1 MNQALWIA
9 KTGLDA
15 QQTRM
20 SVVSNNLANVNTTGF
35 KKGRAVF
42 EDLIYHS
49 CRQHGA
55 QATQETQLPS
65 GLTIGT
71 GVRTVATQKL
81 FEQGSFVQTGNSLDI
96 AIQGQGFFQILM
108 PGGEIGY
115 TRDGSFQLNSAGEV
129 VMSNGYALQPGL
141 VVPENAESITIGK
154 DGTVSVKLPG
164 EVDAVELGQIQ
175 LANFI
180 NPAGLQPIGENLFR
194 ETTAS
199 GAPQQSNPGENGFGG
214 VEQCSLETSNVN
226 MAEELVNMIE
236 TQRAYE
242 VNSKAIA
249 AADAMLQFVNNNLA
263 R

>member
-49 CRQHGA
+49 CRPPG
-55 QATQETQLPS
+55 TQTTQTTQLPS
-65 GLTIGT
+65 GLTVGT

-81 FEQGSFVQTGNSLDI
+81 FAQGSFVETGNPLDL
-96 AIQGQGFFQILM
+96 AIEGQGFFQILM
-108 PGGEIGY
+108 PNGEIGY
-115 TRDGSFQLNSAGEV
+115 TRDGSFQLNANGEIV
-129 VMSNGYALQPGL
+129 TSSGYALQPGL
-141 VVPENAESITIGK
+141 TVPENAESITIGK

-164 EVDAVELGQIQ
+164 ATEATELGQIQ

-180 NPAGLQPIGENLFR
+180 NPAGLQPLGENLYK

-199 GAPQQSNPGENGFGG
+199 GAPQQSNPGENGFGSL
-214 VEQCSLETSNVN
+214 VQCSLETSNVN

-249 AADAMLQFVNNNLA
+249 AADGMLQFVNNNLA